1 MVTAML
7 HNPSDRA
14 YSGVRIRVRM
24 PVSERG
30 GIVDPLRVYPFYL
43 DVMPPASVHRF
54 DLPPGRF
61 EKSWE
66 GKPAVDGRIMAMG
79 GHLHE
84 YATELRLEDV
94 TDGRV
99 LWRTEPILD
108 EEGSVAGMAQDR
120 FIWRLGLPIRAD
132 HTYRLVAVYQNPT
145 GETIPDGGMGALGG
159 IVIPARAAAWP
170 SVDET
175 DPQYALDNELVYR
188 SGGMEDGM
196 AKDMQMKP
204 AAAHGGHRH

>member
-1 MVTAML
+1 
-7 HNPSDRA
+7 
-14 YSGVRIRVRM
+14 M

-30 GIVDPLRVYPFYL
+30 GIADPMRVYPFYL

-54 DLPPGRF
+54 DLPPGHF

-66 GKPAVDGRIMAMG
+66 GKPAVDGRIMAVG

-84 YATELRLEDV
+84 YGTELRLEDV

-99 LWRTEPILD
+99 MWRTTPRLGADGE
-108 EEGSVAGMAQDR
+108 VVGMAQDR

-132 HTYRLVAVYQNPT
+132 HTYRLVAVYDNPT
-145 GETIPDGGMGALGG
+145 GSAIPDGGMGALGG
-159 IVIPARAAAWP
+159 IVVPARSAVWP

-175 DPQYALDNELVYR
+175 DPQYALDMELVHR
-188 SGGMEDGM
+188 GGTDETMAMDMRME
-196 AKDMQMKP
+196 P

>member
-1 MVTAML
+1 
-7 HNPSDRA
+7 
-14 YSGVRIRVRM
+14 
-24 PVSERG
+24 
-30 GIVDPLRVYPFYL
+30 
-43 DVMPPASVHRF
+43 
-54 DLPPGRF
+54 
-61 EKSWE
+61 
-66 GKPAVDGRIMAMG
+66 MAMG